1 MRLAPSRPL
10 VLSFPTLIDLGLR
23 ACAGKDVGACL
34 EMDVC
39 GVKAI
44 PPFGDDSTPSTEG
57 SGSGMTVVAVLLV
70 AGVAAAIFKSKSQ
83 GGKMTS
89 TSGESMYADDSDLN
103 FKLDSPA

>member
-1 MRLAPSRPL
+1 MHSSQDASDIVVNRHN
-10 VLSFPTLIDLGLR
+10 FYIYNW
-23 ACAGKDVGACL
+23 KDIGACL

>member
-1 MRLAPSRPL
+1 MGVS
-10 VLSFPTLIDLGLR
+10 SEDFGGDLDQGIMV
-23 ACAGKDVGACL
+23 AMSDHTHNFYIYNWKDIGACL

-89 TSGESMYADDSDLN
+89 TSGESMYADDS
-103 FKLDSPA
+103 